1 MSPSMDGTL
10 PVLALLVCCSD
21 FVLAFARDPDP
32 APPRPVSGSGLR
44 YDAPFLLTMNAGG
57 AVL

>member
-1 MSPSMDGTL
+1 MDGTL